1 MMLWGMHVILAGT
14 FELFLDSCCGKIQ
27 PKQKWWLAF
36 FLTFVTSRRS
46 QLQWTLSKRPL
57 LVSDQPFCFSVKYC
71 FKNSLESDH
80 YFNFLSDHD
89 HFLGWKCDIF
99 VCYLFPESDHPVW
112 SRMIVKKPLLEWH
125 KSSVYD
131 SADQTGCYIWA
142 IGYVPLRRIWFSIS
156 LLQDRLYKSGS
167 LGLKYDI
174 IFQETDQLV
183 EDFIL
188 D

>member
-14 FELFLDSCCGKIQ
+14 FELFLDSCYGKIQ

-57 LVSDQPFCFSVKYC
+57 LLSDQPFCFSVKYC

-112 SRMIVKKPLLEWH
+112 SRMIVKNHCSNDTKVQYMTVLTKQAAIYELSGMCRCEGYGFQ
-125 KSSVYD
+125 SVY
-131 SADQTGCYIWA
+131 SG
-142 IGYVPLRRIWFSIS
+142 IGYINQGVW
-156 LLQDRLYKSGS
+156 
-167 LGLKYDI
+167 
-174 IFQETDQLV
+174 V
-183 EDFIL
+183 
-188 D
+188 